1 MMDTANQYVHE
12 AVLLREVL
20 ELLPTDPNGVYVD
33 GTFGRGGHTRALLGQ
48 LGPEARV
55 FGIDRDPQAVAVG
68 QQLEKEDARFKMI
81 ASRFDCLPRVVE
93 QAGEKLSGIL
103 LDLGVSSPQLDDAE
117 RGFSFLRDGPL
128 DMRMD
133 PNSGESAAE
142 WLAHA
147 AEEDIANVLYRYG
160 EERKS
165 RWIAKR
171 IVETRSAAP
180 LTRTSELAAL
190 ITNVLGRGTP
200 GKHPA
205 TRSFQ
210 AIRIHVN
217 QELAALENVLE
228 QSLET
233 LQPGGRLAVISF
245 HSLEDRMVK
254 LFMRDAAGRAPQPR
268 NMPYVE
274 QKQYVELIGR
284 AIKAKKEEVAN
295 NVRARSAVLRVAERI
310 AA

>member
-1 MMDTANQYVHE
+1 MHE
-12 AVLLREVL
+12 AVLLQEVL
-20 ELLPTDPNGVYVD
+20 SLLPTDPNGVYVD
-33 GTFGRGGHTRALLGQ
+33 GTFGRGGHTRALLAQ
-48 LGPEARV
+48 LGPQARV

-68 QQLEKEDARFKMI
+68 KVLEQEDPRFHMV
-81 ASRFDCLPRVVE
+81 ASRFDCLPEIVVA
-93 QAGEKLSGIL
+93 AGEKLAGIL
-103 LDLGVSSPQLDDAE
+103 LDLGVSSPQLDNAE

-133 PNSGESAAE
+133 PTSGESAAE
-142 WLAHA
+142 WLARA
-147 AEEDIANVLYRYG
+147 QEEEIANVLYRYG

-171 IVETRSAAP
+171 IVATREDRP
-180 LTRTSELAAL
+180 LTRTSELANL
-190 ITNVLGRGTP
+190 ISGVLGRGAP

-217 QELAALENVLE
+217 QELVALENVLE
-228 QSLET
+228 QSLEV
-233 LQPGGRLAVISF
+233 LKPGGRLAVISF

-254 LFMRDAAGRAPQPR
+254 LFLRDAAGRAPQPR

-274 QKQYVELIGR
+274 QEEKVQLIGR
-284 AIKAKKEEVAN
+284 AIKANQQEVAA
-295 NVRARSAVLRVAERI
+295 NVRARSAVLRVAERV